1 MLRSSPSGVSGVPA
15 SLVASACSAAG
26 GFRCGVRPS
35 VRSFTGWVC
44 VCYFC
49 CRSVAVSFSVRVAS
63 ALGVPFCSVRS
74 ALGGFGGF
82 WSVSVPVFVVVRRV
96 RRVGCRLGRRWFR
109 CFGGGS
115 GGGSGGSGGG
125 LAGWFS
131 GASVVGFSGSRSVVP
146 SAAVRLAVSLV
157 PAGVPVSVGCAGG
170 VDGFVRSLL
179 SGAGVPFSL
188 FSVASGRWGRGRGAF
203 AGRSAACVRSVGSG
217 GLWVS
222 FPSRSCPSGLVP
234 SSSSSRCFS
243 GSGSGSWAS
252 LAFAVGSGVPS
263 LVFLG
268 SLPCPSGWGF
278 SAVPGCPGWFGFR
291 PGGGQLSLF

>member
-1 MLRSSPSGVSGVPA
+1 MLSSSPSGVSAPPA
-15 SLVASACSAAG
+15 SLVASACRLAG

-35 VRSFTGWVC
+35 RRSFSGWVC
-44 VCYFC
+44 VCYFSSE
-49 CRSVAVSFSVRVAS
+49 SVAVSFSRRLAS

-82 WSVSVPVFVVVRRV
+82 WSVSVPVFVVVRRF
-96 RRVGCRLGRRWFR
+96 RQFGCRVGRRWFR
-109 CFGGGS
+109 CFGRS
-115 GGGSGGSGGG
+115 SASGGSG

-131 GASVVGFSGSRSVVP
+131 GVSVVGFSGCRSVVP

-179 SGAGVPFSL
+179 SSAGVPFSL

-268 SLPCPSGWGF
+268 SLPCPPGWGL
-278 SAVPGCPGWFGFR
+278 VPVFGCSGWFGFC